1 MAPTVPQRAGP
12 HKAGAKPY
20 DDTMNEIERKRAANL
35 WEPFSRKF
43 PPVAKSCEFHATCD
57 VTFDRIGGLED
68 AKDEI
73 LTYACAATEPEIY
86 ERWGTFSPSGLLLI
100 GPDGSGKSLLAGALA
115 GRTETPFL
123 RIRVAR
129 LMLQLVHA
137 GGKAGEI
144 LQGWQEVLAEIKKV
158 TTYFDELDFAHDPSL
173 GVPRL
178 DLPVTQLSD
187 FLLELIDTTIGAVGA
202 LTVGGTSR
210 PDTLSPIYFAPGRF
224 ERIVAVNP
232 VVPGDVIAALE
243 IHAAAAEKRAG
254 RRLFAKID
262 WQRAIEQNR
271 ESPIGAW
278 VQLLHAVLRR
288 KARCDAASEKPGEVT
303 TEDVLA
309 EVDRFKRATLRL
321 PPTSGRYL

>member
-1 MAPTVPQRAGP
+1 MPPTVPQRLRTHKPGP
-12 HKAGAKPY
+12 KLY
-20 DDTMNEIERKRAANL
+20 DDWMNEIERKRAANL
-35 WEPFSRKF
+35 WEPFARKF
-43 PPVAKSCEFHATCD
+43 PPVAKACEFRATSPVSFED
-57 VTFDRIGGLED
+57 IGGLED

-86 ERWGTFSPSGLLLI
+86 QRWGTFSPSGLLLM
-100 GPDGSGKSLLAGALA
+100 GPDASGKSLLAGALA
-115 GRTETPFL
+115 ARTETPFL

-129 LMLQLVHA
+129 LALQLVHA

-144 LQGWQEVLAEIKKV
+144 LQGWQEVLLEIKQV

-173 GVPRL
+173 GAPRM
-178 DLPVTQLSD
+178 DLPVSQLSD
-187 FLLELIDTTIGAVGA
+187 FLLELIDTTMAAVGS

-210 PDTLSPIYFAPGRF
+210 PDTLSPIYFQPGRF
-224 ERIVAVNP
+224 ERIVSVNP
-232 VVPGDVIAALE
+232 VVPADVIAALE

-254 RRLFAKID
+254 RKLFAKID

-271 ESPIGAW
+271 EAPIGSW
-278 VQLLHAVLRR
+278 VQLMHAVLRR
-288 KARCDAASEKPGEVT
+288 KARCDAADEAPAEVT

-321 PPTSGRYL
+321 PTSSGRYL